1 MSAPSSVPPHRGWSR
16 WFRFGGWPQSLR
28 VRLLAGAA
36 VWITLALTIAGF
48 GLSNLFFERL
58 RQRFQ
63 DELLNH
69 LEQLAAS
76 LEVDAQG
83 NPALRQP
90 LSDPRFRRP
99 LSGLYWQ
106 VGTAGDRVAGDKAPG
121 ETVLSSRS
129 LWDTVLALPPD
140 RLEART
146 LHQHV
151 VTGPAGQ
158 ILTVMERTVALPE
171 RPDAPIRIAVAAD
184 RAELGRIMTGF
195 NQTLALSLGVLALTL
210 IAAALFQVH
219 IGLRPLS
226 RLRQGL
232 NAVRAGREKRFTEAM
247 PGEIMP
253 LVDDLNAL
261 LAHAEDSVA
270 RGRLQAGN
278 LAHAL
283 KTNLALLANEA
294 QALDSPDAATRAERG
309 AAMVARIAQM
319 RRHIDHHMARA
330 RAAASRGM
338 PGLNTPVADSA
349 AALARVMT
357 KLHAAR
363 ALTITADAPP
373 DLRFAGEREDLDET
387 LGNLVD
393 NACVWARST
402 VVIAARPASD
412 DSPPGPPDGPSHAWL
427 IVTVDDDG
435 PGLPADRRAAV
446 LMPGVRLDERV
457 PGTGLGLAV
466 TRDLARLYGGDLELS
481 DSPLGGLRA
490 RLRLPRAVET
500 A

>member
-1 MSAPSSVPPHRGWSR
+1 MSGPPRPLQRPWHR
-16 WFRFGGWPQSLR
+16 WFRPGGWPQSLR

-36 VWITLALTIAGF
+36 VWVTLALTIAGF
-48 GLSNLFFERL
+48 GLSNLFFDRL

-69 LEQLAAS
+69 LEQLAAA
-76 LEVDAQG
+76 LELDAQG
-83 NPALRQP
+83 HPALRQP

-106 VGTAGDRVAGDKAPG
+106 VGAAGEP
-121 ETVLSSRS
+121 VLSSRS

-140 RLEART
+140 RVEERT

-158 ILTVMERTVALPE
+158 ILAVMERTVALPE

-184 RAELGRIMTGF
+184 RAELGRLMTRF
-195 NQTLALSLGVLALTL
+195 NQTLALSLGVLALAL
-210 IAAALFQVH
+210 IAAAVFQVQ

-226 RLRQGL
+226 RLRRGL

-338 PGLNTPVADSA
+338 PGLSTPVIDSA
-349 AALARVMT
+349 AALARVMS

-363 ALTITADAPP
+363 ALAITADAPP

-412 DSPPGPPDGPSHAWL
+412 GPEPNPPDSPSPEWL
-427 IVTVDDDG
+427 VVTVDDDG

-466 TRDLARLYGGDLELS
+466 TRDLARLYGGDLELL

-490 RLRLPRAVET
+490 RLRLPRAVEMGPT
-500 A
+500 G